1 MMRRACAVALVTM
14 AAMMTSLPAMAGTL
28 EACRAAQP
36 EARDVARCVQAA
48 RKAAQA
54 ELATAE
60 SARRNDLRARIAAR
74 GTNMDRGAAMAFDR
88 TVRAHQLYRQA
99 ECDLQRRVARNTA
112 DADLAEAACDADLS
126 RERIGALHESAHSAA
141 APATPAAAPAAP
153 N

>member
-1 MMRRACAVALVTM
+1 MRRACAVALVTV
-14 AAMMTSLPAMAGTL
+14 AATMTTLPALAGTL
-28 EACRAAQP
+28 QACRTTQAGNVTQ
-36 EARDVARCVQAA
+36 CVQAA

-54 ELATAE
+54 ELAAAE
-60 SARRNDLRARIAAR
+60 STRRTALRARIAANN
-74 GTNMDRGAAMAFDR
+74 GTDRGAAMAFDR

-99 ECDLQRRVARNTA
+99 ECDLSRRLARNTP

-126 RERIGALHESAHSAA
+126 RERIGALREAA

>member
-1 MMRRACAVALVTM
+1 MRRACAVALVTVT
-14 AAMMTSLPAMAGTL
+14 AMMASLPAMAGTL

-36 EARDVARCVQAA
+36 EARDVSQCVQAA

-54 ELATAE
+54 ELASAE
-60 SARRNDLRARIAAR
+60 STRRTALRARIAANT
-74 GTNMDRGAAMAFDR
+74 GVDKGAAMAFDR

-99 ECDLQRRVARNTA
+99 ECDLQRRLARNTPN
-112 DADLAEAACDADLS
+112 ADLAEAACDADLS

>member
-1 MMRRACAVALVTM
+1 MRRACTVAL
-14 AAMMTSLPAMAGTL
+14 AMMVMATSLPAMAGTL

-36 EARDVARCVQAA
+36 EARDVVRCVQAA

-60 SARRNDLRARIAAR
+60 SARRSALRTRIAVNN
-74 GTNMDRGAAMAFDR
+74 GTDRGAAMAFDR

-99 ECDLQRRVARNTA
+99 ECDLQRRLARNTPN
-112 DADLAEAACDADLS
+112 ADLAEAACDADLL
-126 RERIGALHESAHSAA
+126 RERIGALREA

>member
-1 MMRRACAVALVTM
+1 MRRAWGVAQVTVT
-14 AAMMTSLPAMAGTL
+14 AMMASLPALAGTL

-54 ELATAE
+54 ELTTAE

-99 ECDLQRRVARNTA
+99 ECDLHRRLARNTA

-126 RERIGALHESAHSAA
+126 RERIGALREAA